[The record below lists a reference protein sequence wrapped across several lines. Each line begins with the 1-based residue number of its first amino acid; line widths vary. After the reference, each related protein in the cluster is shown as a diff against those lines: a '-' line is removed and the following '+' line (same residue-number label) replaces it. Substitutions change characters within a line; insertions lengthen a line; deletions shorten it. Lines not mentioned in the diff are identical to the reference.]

1 MMKQMKTP
9 EDPGVSPVVDKSH
22 RVVPFTPPDDS
33 AACERE
39 EENAWLLRVRDAA
52 DADAFR
58 RLFERLVPRL
68 HGYLRRNGV
77 ALADAE
83 NALQDVWLVV
93 WRKAGQ
99 FDPTLASA
107 RTWIFTLLRNR
118 LIDIDRAARREA
130 RLTGLFAA
138 TAQDD
143 VLEEPDLPAQVQG
156 GRIAR
161 LLNRL
166 PPEQRDVLLQCYVEG
181 RTQREIAET
190 LSLPIGTVKSRA
202 RLAFERVKAMLRE
215 PA

>member
-1 MMKQMKTP
+1 MK
-9 EDPGVSPVVDKSH
+9 SPTESGAEEPS
-22 RVVPFTPPDDS
+22 RVVPFTPTEDT
-33 AACERE
+33 AANERE
-39 EENAWLLRVRDAA
+39 QENAWLLRVRDAA
-52 DADAFR
+52 DAGAFR
-58 RLFERLVPRL
+58 CLFERLAPRL
-68 HGYLRRNGV
+68 HGHLRRTGV
-77 ALADAE
+77 PLADAE

-93 WRKAGQ
+93 WRKAHQ

-107 RTWIFTLLRNR
+107 RTWIFTLMRNR

-143 VLEEPDLPAQVQG
+143 LLEEPDLPAQVQG

-181 RTQREIAET
+181 RTQREIADA
-190 LSLPIGTVKSRA
+190 LSLPIGTIKSRA
-202 RLAFERVKAMLRE
+202 RLAFERVKTLMGE
-215 PA
+215 PS